1 MSRIGKKPV
10 VIPDKVKVIKD
21 GLVLKIEGAKG
32 KAQHTMDS
40 GFEYKIEG
48 NTLTVIPK
56 PGVESNNKW
65 KALFGME
72 RAVINNK
79 VIGVTEGYVKVL
91 VLKGVGYRATLTN
104 PSLLNFTLGFSHP
117 SEYKLPAGI
126 TAVVDN
132 QTKITIT
139 GIDKHMVGKVA
150 AEIKMLKPPEPYQGK
165 GVMYENERI
174 RRKAGKSAAGAKK

>member
-1 MSRIGKKPV
+1 MSRIGKQPV
-10 VIPDKVKVIKD
+10 VIPDKVKVTKEGTD
-21 GLVLKIEGAKG
+21 LKIEGAKG
-32 KAQHTMDS
+32 KTLHKMDP
-40 GFEYKIEG
+40 GFEYKMEG
-48 NTLTVIPK
+48 NTVTVIPK
-56 PGVESNNKW
+56 AGVEANNKW

-79 VIGVTEGYVKVL
+79 VLGVMEGYTKVL
-91 VLKGVGYRATLTN
+91 VLKGVGYRA
-104 PSLLNFTLGFSHP
+104 SLAGTTLNFTLGFSHP

-139 GIDKHMVGKVA
+139 GIDKQLVGKVA
-150 AEIKMLKPPEPYQGK
+150 AEIKQLKEPEPYQGK
-165 GVMYENERI
+165 GIMYENEKI

>member
-10 VIPDKVKVIKD
+10 VIPDNVKVIKE
-21 GLVLKIEGAKG
+21 GNVLKIEGVKG
-32 KAQHTMDS
+32 KTQHNMDA

-56 PGVESNNKW
+56 PGVEANNKW

-79 VIGVTEGYVKVL
+79 VLGVVEGYTKVL
-91 VLKGVGYRATLTN
+91 VLKGVGYRATLAGTV
-104 PSLLNFTLGFSHP
+104 LNFTLGYSHP
-117 SEYKLPAGI
+117 SEYKLPPGI

-150 AEIKMLKPPEPYQGK
+150 AEIKRLKPPEPYQGK
-165 GVMYENERI
+165 GVMYENEKI